1 MKLLPIARS
10 AAASALLVFVL
21 TASLLGATCEAR
33 CIHPAD
39 VHSCC
44 PILNPISHSNANIA
58 GKAICLRPANVISAD
73 LVPPAGLVAGAA
85 VFTPREPALFRSASE
100 THLQPLTASPPKFH
114 LRI

>member
-1 MKLLPIARS
+1 MKLLRKARS
-10 AAASALLVFVL
+10 AAASALLAFVL
-21 TASLLGATCEAR
+21 AASLLGATCDAR

-39 VHSCC
+39 AYSCC

-58 GKAICLRPANVISAD
+58 GKAICLRPANVLSAD

-85 VFTPREPALFRSASE
+85 VFTPWEPALFRSAPE
-100 THLQPLTASPPKFH
+100 TRLQSLTASPPKFH